1 MELSI
6 YRVTLPGEGTVLTRQ
21 TLQIKENEMI
31 LPREKKRK
39 KGRRINSQTEDEK
52 KTRYS
57 KL

>member
-1 MELSI
+1 M
-6 YRVTLPGEGTVLTRQ
+6 TLPGEGTVLTRQ

-31 LPREKKRK
+31 LPKEKKRK

-57 KL
+57 K